1 MLNRIGGQWQAGD
14 VILDL
19 YKVISILSQGEF
31 GEAYKIRHLGW
42 DIDLV
47 VKSPKPAIV
56 EALGV
61 DRFEQDID
69 AWIQLGTHPHIVSCY
84 YVRRVNSSPLVFSEY
99 VAGGSLHDW
108 IQSRQLYADGTTRS
122 LHRILDIAIQLA
134 WGLHYAHDRGVIHQ
148 DVKPE
153 NVLIGPAGIVKI
165 TDFGLVNANAIA
177 NSLSVRQGLGGA
189 NTLLTENRGVVTPA
203 YCSPEQASQTV
214 LSRRADLW
222 SWGLTVLEMFA
233 GKRTWTSGVVAAQT
247 LDRYLQSNSEWH
259 LPRMPAPV
267 VALLQQCFRENADE
281 RPHTMLDVAY
291 SLQQIYQQVTGEG
304 YGRQM
309 PDGSHGADGLNN
321 RAVALWDLGRHDEAV
336 HLWEQALAAQP
347 QHQEAL
353 YNRGLVLWRS
363 GRLNDD
369 TALLKQLQASRTQ
382 PADWNVDYLSSLI
395 YLEQGDY
402 QTALSTLESIRAA
415 GVRSERV
422 ETTFAAARE
431 RSLLAARHLPDSE
444 QLRHYAHRDVTSVAL
459 SPDNRYAI
467 TGSDDKTVRLW
478 DVASGRCICTF
489 RGHKAGVSAVAFSP
503 NGNYILSASWD
514 KTIKLCEIVTTSYVR
529 TFKGHW
535 GAVQTIAFSP
545 DGYYFLSGSDD
556 KTLKLWE
563 LTTGKCLRTFRGHRS
578 TVSSVSFSPDG
589 RYALS
594 ASDDKTLK
602 LWELASGRC
611 VRTFEGHTAYAAS
624 TLYNVDRY
632 CILFGSP
639 LQLLEVASDR
649 IIRTF
654 DGHQLWVRTAVFD
667 RDGRYILSG
676 SDDTTVKLW
685 EVATGRCVRTITGY
699 TQPIRS
705 IVLSMDGAYVLAA
718 DSEMVKLWAV
728 NCNTLPYQA
737 PLRLSQSKTQE
748 MVVSSDQSY
757 GQELSQAQIA
767 REQGDIIS
775 AAQHLRKARSQ
786 PGYNRSSDALD
797 AWLNLYRYL
806 PRRDLNGGWELTSFD
821 RHTEAVYGV
830 VFSPD
835 GSYALSA
842 SGDGTIKLWE
852 VSGGRALRSF
862 EDHRDRVNAIAL
874 SPDGNYAL
882 SGSADTTLKLWQVM
896 TGSCL
901 RTMREHTDAV
911 YAVAFSPDGNYALS
925 GSADSTLKLW
935 DVTTGHCLRTLDGHR
950 DSINGVTFSPDGSY
964 ALSGSADYTL
974 KLWDVARG
982 TFVCNYEGH
991 HDAVRSVVF
1000 SPDGRYALSAS
1011 DDATLKLWEVSSGQ
1025 CVRTLE
1031 GHTGA
1036 VRSVVFSPDGRFAL
1050 SSSHDKT
1057 LKIWDSSTGQC
1068 LYTLEGHAGAV
1079 RSAVFSPDARYA
1091 LSGGMDRSCKLWLLD
1106 WDLTNQPPAGWD
1118 EKARPYLQTFLTL
1131 HTPTVGNLPQTR
1143 EASQQEITNALT
1155 RQGLPAW
1162 TETDFGALMYQLSCA
1177 GFGWLQPDG
1186 VRQQLAKMAVTA
1198 KSLTPARS
1206 ESEKVDNTAFATDYD
1221 TAFAT
1226 AVVEPGQ
1233 TVKVVLV
1240 VTEGSLKGQEF
1251 EFGDRTT
1258 CVIGRAKDCN
1268 LQLPNDE
1275 YHKTISRYHCLLD
1288 INPPAIRIRD
1298 LGSLHGTYVNGQMIG
1313 RRLPNQTPEEVAQM
1327 SFPEHD
1333 LAAGDEIK
1341 LGKTVFRIRVDGAI
1355 DESNMPTS
1363 IAPPVDQTVLGN
1375 PVVNSS
1381 PVAKFSS
1388 SLAHEALSNNQPVE
1402 SPSVNHYSL
1411 DPASASRSAAE
1422 QPNAAGAIGSQ
1433 EAQALP
1439 FVNGYTILRQIGTGT
1454 AGAVYLALSHQR
1466 EEQVALKILAPKT
1479 VVRSAVIDL
1488 FLQEVENTKVL
1499 QHQNIVKLLDSGY
1512 TDGKFFFALEYCDG
1526 GSVADLMQQR
1536 GGRLSVDEAL
1546 PIILQ
1551 VLEGLE
1557 YAHTIQ
1563 VPSASQ
1569 GNGTKTQRLVHRD
1582 LKPANLLLTYA
1593 PGSRIAKIAEYGLAK
1608 AFDQAGLGGLS
1619 TSGSTVDMTR
1629 FMPRQQA
1636 VNFRYANP
1644 EVDVWACAACLYHM
1658 LTGDYPRDFTG
1669 KDPYLAVLQNQPVPI
1684 NQRDVAI
1691 PPALAEVIDYA
1702 LVDNPEIQFKSATA
1716 LKEALKRVL

>member
-61 DRFEQDID
+61 DQFEQDID
-69 AWIQLGTHPHIVSCY
+69 AWVQLGTHPHIVSCY
-84 YVRRVNSSPLVFSEY
+84 YVRRVNNSPLVFSEY

-122 LHRILDIAIQLA
+122 LHRLLDIAIQLA

-153 NVLIGPAGIVKI
+153 NVLIGSTGVAKI

-177 NSLSVRQGLGGA
+177 SSLSVRQNLGGA
-189 NTLLTENRGVVTPA
+189 NTLLTENRGVVTAA

-214 LSRRADLW
+214 LSRRSDLW

-247 LDRYLQSNSEWH
+247 LDRYLQSNHEWH

-281 RPHTMLDVAY
+281 RPHTMLDVAQ
-291 SLQQIYQQVTGEG
+291 SLQQVYQQVTGES
-304 YGRQM
+304 YGRQL
-309 PDGSHGADGLNN
+309 PDESHGADGLNN
-321 RAVALWDLGRHDEAV
+321 RAVALWDLGHHEEAV
-336 HLWEQALAAQP
+336 QLWEQALATQP

-363 GRLNDD
+363 GQLKDD
-369 TALLKQLQASRTQ
+369 TALLTQLQASRTQ

-402 QTALSTLESIRAA
+402 QTALSILETLRTA

-422 ETTFAAARE
+422 DATFAAARE
-431 RSLLAARHLPDSE
+431 RSRLAARHLPDSE
-444 QLRHYAHRDVTSVAL
+444 QLQQYAHRDVTSVAL

-489 RGHKAGVSAVAFSP
+489 RGHKAGVSSVAFSP

-535 GAVQTIAFSP
+535 GAVQSIAFSP

-578 TVSSVSFSPDG
+578 RVSSVSFSPDG

-602 LWELASGRC
+602 LWEIASGRC
-611 VRTFEGHTAYAAS
+611 VRTFEGHTAYATS
-624 TLYNVDRY
+624 TLYNFDRY

-639 LQLLEVASDR
+639 MQMLEVSSDR

-654 DGHQLWVRTAVFD
+654 DGHQLWVRTAVFE

-685 EVATGRCVRTITGY
+685 EVSTGRCLRTMTGY

-705 IVLSMDGAYVLAA
+705 VVLSVDGAYALAA
-718 DSEMVKLWAV
+718 DSEQVRLWAV

-748 MVVSSDQSY
+748 MVVSSNQSY
-757 GQELSQAQIA
+757 GQELAQAQMA
-767 REQGDIIS
+767 REQGDMIS

-797 AWLNLYRYL
+797 AWLSLYRYL
-806 PRRDLNGGWELTSFD
+806 PRRDLTNGWELSSFD
-821 RHTEAVYGV
+821 RHADAVYGV

-835 GSYALSA
+835 SSYALSA

-852 VSGGRALRSF
+852 VSTGRALRSF
-862 EDHRDRVNAIAL
+862 EDHRDRVNAITL

-882 SGSADTTLKLWQVM
+882 SGSSDTTLKLWQVM

-901 RTMREHTDAV
+901 RTLREHTDAV
-911 YAVAFSPDGNYALS
+911 YAVAFSPDGSYALS
-925 GSADSTLKLW
+925 GSADCTLKLW
-935 DVTTGHCLRTLDGHR
+935 DVTSGRCLRTWDGHR
-950 DSINGVTFSPDGSY
+950 DSINAVAFSPDGSY

-974 KLWDVARG
+974 KLWDVAHG

-1000 SPDGRYALSAS
+1000 SPDGHYALSAS

-1036 VRSVVFSPDGRFAL
+1036 VRSVVFSPDGHFAL

-1057 LKIWDSSTGQC
+1057 LKIWDISTGQC
-1068 LYTLEGHAGAV
+1068 LQTLEGHTGAI

-1106 WDLTNQPPAGWD
+1106 WDLTNQPPAKWD

-1131 HTPTVGNLPQTR
+1131 HTPTVGSLPQTR
-1143 EASQQEITNALT
+1143 EASQQEITDALT

-1162 TETDFGALMYQLSCA
+1162 TEADFGALMYQLSCA

-1186 VRQQLAKMAVTA
+1186 VRQQLAQMAVTA
-1198 KSLTPARS
+1198 NSLAPARS
-1206 ESEKVDNTAFATDYD
+1206 EEPDKVDRTAFATDYD

-1233 TVKVVLV
+1233 TIKVVLA
-1240 VTEGSLKGQEF
+1240 VTEGSLKGQEY

-1327 SFPEHD
+1327 NFPEHD
-1333 LAAGDEIK
+1333 LSTGDEIK
-1341 LGKTVFRIRVDGAI
+1341 LGKTVFRVRVDGAI
-1355 DESNMPTS
+1355 DEANMPTS
-1363 IAPPVDQTVLGN
+1363 IAPPLDQMDQTVLGN
-1375 PVVNSS
+1375 PVAKS
-1381 PVAKFSS
+1381 PNVSIPQ
-1388 SLAHEALSNNQPVE
+1388 ALSDRLAAE
-1402 SPSVNHYSL
+1402 SLSANHYAVH
-1411 DPASASRSAAE
+1411 ASAME
-1422 QPNAAGAIGSQ
+1422 QINASDAI
-1433 EAQALP
+1433 EAQDTPLP
-1439 FVNGYTILRQIGTGT
+1439 LVEGYTILRQIGAGTTGV
-1454 AGAVYLALSHQR
+1454 VYLALSHQL
-1466 EEQVALKILAPKT
+1466 EERVALKILTPKT
-1479 VVRSAVIDL
+1479 VVRSTVIDL

-1499 QHQNIVKLLDSGY
+1499 QHQNIVKLLESGY
-1512 TDGKFFFALEYCDG
+1512 VDGKFFFALEYCDG

-1536 GGRLSVDEAL
+1536 GGRLSIDEAM

-1557 YAHTIQ
+1557 YAHNIE
-1563 VPSASQ
+1563 VPNTNH
-1569 GNGTKTQRLVHRD
+1569 NGAKTLPLVHRA

-1593 PGSRIAKIAEYGLAK
+1593 PGARIAKIAEYGLAK

-1636 VNFRYANP
+1636 VNFRYASP
-1644 EVDVWACAACLYHM
+1644 EVDVWACAACLYYM
-1658 LTGDYPRDFTG
+1658 LTGNYPRDFTG

-1684 NQRDVAI
+1684 NQRHVAI
-1691 PPALAEVIDYA
+1691 PPALSEVIDYA
-1702 LVDNPEIQFKSATA
+1702 LVDNPEIQFKTA
-1716 LKEALKRVL
+1716 RAFKEALKRVV